1 MRVIRRARR
10 RHSMPNTAP
19 VMSPDTPSDATDSR
33 PLAARMRR
41 AYVAHALAGLLP
53 QRRHWRLKRALD
65 LAFILP
71 LLVGALPLS
80 LAIALSV
87 WVRFHQRAIIT
98 QRCATTGGAVFTL
111 RQFRSF
117 RSAGGATNTPPAAH
131 DGAGLRGAWLSAS
144 RLARLPALWSV
155 ARGEMSLIGP
165 APCAI
170 TELAERPVG
179 ELARLYV
186 APGVAR
192 LRPVGRLRR
201 LAASQT
207 EVDLRYVTHGS
218 LWMDCEQ
225 LAAAVFMPS
234 RQFPSRASSAEA
246 LDTSDSSHSGHQE
259 GKAAL

>member
-1 MRVIRRARR
+1 MRVTRRARR
-10 RHSMPNTAP
+10 RHSMPNTPPDAP
-19 VMSPDTPSDATDSR
+19 PDASL

-41 AYVAHALAGLLP
+41 AYVAHALAGWLP

-65 LAFILP
+65 IAVLLP

-80 LAIALSV
+80 LVIALSV

-98 QRCATTGGAVFTL
+98 QRCATRGGAVFTL
-111 RQFRSF
+111 RQFRS
-117 RSAGGATNTPPAAH
+117 AGSATNTPTAH
-131 DGAGLRGAWLSAS
+131 DSAGLTDAWLSAS

-155 ARGEMSLIGP
+155 ARGEMSLVGP

-170 TELAERPVG
+170 AQVAERPIG
-179 ELARLYV
+179 DLARLYV
-186 APGVAR
+186 VPGVAR
-192 LRPVGRLRR
+192 LRPIGRLRR
-201 LAASQT
+201 LAASQA
-207 EVDLRYVTHGS
+207 EADLHYVMHGS

-225 LAAAVFMPS
+225 LAAAVFTPS

-246 LDTSDSSHSGHQE
+246 LDTSDSSHSSHQE

>member
-1 MRVIRRARR
+1 MRVTRRARR
-10 RHSMPNTAP
+10 RHSMPNTPPGAP
-19 VMSPDTPSDATDSR
+19 PDASQ

-41 AYVAHALAGLLP
+41 AYVTHALAGWLP

-65 LAFILP
+65 LAVLLP

-80 LAIALSV
+80 LVIALSV

-98 QRCATTGGAVFTL
+98 RHCATRGGVVFNL

-117 RSAGGATNTPPAAH
+117 RSAGSAANTPPAS
-131 DGAGLRGAWLSAS
+131 DDPGLPDAWLSAS

-155 ARGEMSLIGP
+155 ARGEMSLVGP

-170 TELAERPVG
+170 AQVAERPVG

-186 APGVAR
+186 VPGVAR

-201 LAASQT
+201 LAASQA
-207 EVDLRYVTHGS
+207 EADLRYVTHGS

-225 LAAAVFMPS
+225 LAAAIFTPS
-234 RQFPSRASSAEA
+234 HQFPSRASSAEA
-246 LDTSDSSHSGHQE
+246 LDTSDSSHSSHQE